1 MYNYFFCKR
10 KKYLVRRRRVVLFIF
25 TKKFQKK
32 EVIQAGLCVGPDK
45 MDQAG
50 WSGLLGSTMLGL
62 RIFFFFFFSSNFS

>member
-1 MYNYFFCKR
+1 
-10 KKYLVRRRRVVLFIF
+10 
-25 TKKFQKK
+25 
-32 EVIQAGLCVGPDK
+32 VGPDK